1 MECRKRP
8 ASTSTTYM
16 RGIVELVILY
26 LLVFTDT
33 ATQLNIEFTNEHRI
47 AVEKAI
53 RNAVNKN
60 GFVEMK
66 ERLGQTKEGFTK
78 MEEKDFQQMLTGML
92 ADDR

>member
-1 MECRKRP
+1 MKD
-8 ASTSTTYM
+8 
-16 RGIVELVILY
+16 ELVDLY

-33 ATQLNIEFTNEHRI
+33 AARLNIEFTNEHRI

-66 ERLGQTKEGFTK
+66 KGLADTKEGFTK